1 MSLVIVFVLGYAIG
15 GASALLLVGL
25 TLAGRK
31 DAHERPT
38 MELAGRETEH
48 YSL

>member
-1 MSLVIVFVLGYAIG
+1 MSLLIVFILGYAIG
-15 GASALLLVGL
+15 GASALLLAGL
-25 TLAGRK
+25 ALASRK

-38 MELAGRETEH
+38 MELVGRDAEH